1 MIFGDFWKNLLFR
14 LFTNDLPESGGNGKK
29 NPVSY
34 PVYRAV
40 RPGRSEGGY
49 GRDRDYEDRKR
60 SGRGDGRRDWDNDTG
75 RTYRSFRDRDGGER
89 RPYRQGEGGEGRRRN
104 APKPYGYDTFMST
117 KKREGADAFWLRNTE
132 IRKYDDE
139 VDE

>member
-40 RPGRSEGGY
+40 HPGRSEGDPVQTRGK
-49 GRDRDYEDRKR
+49 RKAI
-60 SGRGDGRRDWDNDTG
+60 WQ
-75 RTYRSFRDRDGGER
+75 RSF
-89 RPYRQGEGGEGRRRN
+89 
-104 APKPYGYDTFMST
+104 
-117 KKREGADAFWLRNTE
+117 
-132 IRKYDDE
+132 
-139 VDE
+139 